1 MQKVES
7 ESKFQSGSGP
17 QQSFQLRK
25 AIQTQKHIISWMSL
39 RHLCFLGLAIF
50 LLGCSAPTPTKATED
65 SAVGKLSQTGLYSDI
80 QQGTLAEGVV
90 SFTPQFKL
98 WTDGATKKRWIY
110 LPPGS
115 QINTQDMDMWNF
127 PVGTK
132 LWKEFARDGKRIETR
147 LLHKIKDG
155 VGMQGWVMAAYIW
168 NESQT
173 DAVLSIAGGSNQ
185 KGTEHDVPSA
195 AACTECHGGRES
207 VSLGFSAIQLSHSE
221 EGMQLPKL
229 IAEKRLSHP
238 PKGVFQVPGSKE
250 DKYILGYFHANCSS
264 CHNSEN
270 KNAFS
275 NPLQEN
281 KMSLLLKTS
290 SLASL
295 EETELYKT
303 AVRRGTQRGPIAPG
317 NAKNSRLYQFMGGD
331 GAERRMPPMGTE
343 LPDQQAMQ
351 RIQSWINQMNP

>member
-1 MQKVES
+1 MRKIECD
-7 ESKFQSGSGP
+7 SKCKYQPKHQHLS
-17 QQSFQLRK
+17 QIRIWERTK
-25 AIQTQKHIISWMSL
+25 EAIAKQRSIPMVSL
-39 RHLCFLGLAIF
+39 LCLAIL
-50 LLGCSAPTPTKATED
+50 LLGCSAPTPTQATED
-65 SAVGKLSQTGLYSDI
+65 SAVEKLSQTGLYSDI
-80 QQGTLAEGVV
+80 KQNKLAEGVMP
-90 SFTPQFKL
+90 FTPQFKL

-115 QINTQDMDMWNF
+115 KINSQDMDMWNF

-132 LWKEFARDGKRIETR
+132 LWKEFVRDGKRIETR

-173 DAVLSIAGGSNQ
+173 DAIISLAGANNQ

-207 VSLGFSAIQLSHSE
+207 VSLGFSAIQLSHSK
-221 EGMQLPKL
+221 EGLQLPKL
-229 IAEKRLSHP
+229 IEQKQLSHP
-238 PKGVFQVPGSKE
+238 PKGIFKVPGTEE
-250 DKYILGYFHANCSS
+250 DKFVLGYFHANCSS

-270 KNAFS
+270 KNLFS

-290 SLASL
+290 SLKSL
-295 EETELYKT
+295 AETELYKT
-303 AVRRGTQRGPIAPG
+303 AVKQGNQRGPITPG
-317 NAKNSRLYQFMGGD
+317 DANKSRLFQFMGGNN
-331 GAERRMPPMGTE
+331 AEREMPPMGTE
-343 LPDQQAMQ
+343 LKDQQAMQ
-351 RIQSWINQMNP
+351 RIQSWINQLKP